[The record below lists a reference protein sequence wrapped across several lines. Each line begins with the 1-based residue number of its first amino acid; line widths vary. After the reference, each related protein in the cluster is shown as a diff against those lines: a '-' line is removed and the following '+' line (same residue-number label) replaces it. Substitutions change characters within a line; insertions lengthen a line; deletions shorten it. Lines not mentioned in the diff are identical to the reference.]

1 MGASGVQIAG
11 KFDDHQAVMLLTYLG
26 LQIAA
31 VTRWG
36 CAQELIAIGRQRW
49 RHRGVGRGAGHLQ
62 QALFDDAVQ
71 CRLVREVQ
79 GVDVDQRAIR
89 VAATG
94 LELLGGVAGGFQ
106 RRPVVGL
113 EQARASAQG
122 QGDSGHGGDFE
133 KRHERPF

>member
-1 MGASGVQIAG
+1 
-11 KFDDHQAVMLLTYLG
+11 MLLTYLC

-31 VTRWG
+31 EARAG
-36 CAQELIAIGRQRW
+36 GAQKLFAIGRQG
-49 RHRGVGRGAGHLQ
+49 RGDRRVGRGAGHLQ

-79 GVDVDQRAIR
+79 GVDVDQGAIR